1 MCLYV
6 WRAVCGDS
14 LEVMNQDHWGCF
26 TTVFKIKLSSKA
38 RMPPTELEPTEPAE
52 PPSGRPQFWLAAMS
66 WVDTWGE
73 LMDLQE
79 VSCNCE

>member
-52 PPSGRPQFWLAAMS
+52 PSVWPPTIL
-66 WVDTWGE
+66 
-73 LMDLQE
+73 
-79 VSCNCE
+79 VSSHVVG